1 MMSDLVPPV
10 TPHLPGVSSS
20 SIIEL
25 TDEIIQ
31 DNLVRVKRGGVAEV
45 RWTAMY
51 ETHFSVNGNW
61 KVESV

>member
-1 MMSDLVPPV
+1 MSDLVPPV

-31 DNLVRVKRGGVAEV
+31 DNLVRVKRGGVAV
-45 RWTAMY
+45 SQVDCY
-51 ETHFSVNGNW
+51 V
-61 KVESV
+61 